1 MNLSRVIITIL
12 CVLSILHTSKAENDT
27 DSLFTRVSEATL
39 SEDGKLDF
47 PQLATKYGLSVEQY
61 DVTTEDGYIL
71 TIFYVAKDFNATNT
85 PILLFHGIID
95 SCYTYML
102 RGNTSWVYTL
112 AEAGY
117 GVWVG
122 NNRGNLYGRR
132 HVTLN
137 PGKDDKFWDYSL
149 HEIGYYDL
157 AATIDFIRNKTN
169 SASILTIGH
178 SQGTSAH
185 FVLTSMR
192 PEYNDRI
199 KLFVALAPIAY
210 LNNLEPPVSIAAA
223 AGPAIAALLKTLN
236 INELLENHSAASNLV
251 TLLCSKGVVSYVACG
266 FGTLF
271 PLAGFD
277 PAGLE
282 EEFLTGVVFG
292 HYPSATSRKSLVH
305 YDQIVL
311 RREFAQYDYG
321 TIRNLAKYGSESPP
335 AYNLTAVTVNVAL
348 FVGSSDGVSKLK
360 DTEHLNNILPN
371 VLQYKV
377 MELKRWNHVDFV
389 WGKDIMSEYLY
400 PPVLELLEKYRN

>member
-1 MNLSRVIITIL
+1 MNLSSAIIL
-12 CVLSILHTSKAENDT
+12 LSVLSILHISKADNDT
-27 DSLFTRVSEATL
+27 DSFFTTVSEATL

-71 TIFYVAKDFNATNT
+71 TIFHVAKDLNATNT

-95 SCYTYML
+95 SCYTFML

-122 NNRGNLYGRR
+122 NNRGNLYGRK

-137 PGKDDKFWDYSL
+137 PDKDEEFWEYSF
-149 HEIGYYDL
+149 HDIGYYDL
-157 AATIDFIRNKTN
+157 PATIDFIREKTN
-169 SASILTIGH
+169 SDSILTVGH
-178 SQGTSAH
+178 SQGTTAH
-185 FVLTSMR
+185 FVLTSTR

-223 AGPAIAALLKTLN
+223 AGPAIAVLLKTLN
-236 INELLENHSAASNLV
+236 INELLENHSAASDLV
-251 TLLCSKGVVSYVACG
+251 TLLCSKGVVSYLACG

-311 RREFAQYDYG
+311 RGEFAQYDYG
-321 TIRNLAKYGSESPP
+321 SIQNMAKYGSVSPP
-335 AYNLTAVTVNVAL
+335 VYNLTAVTTNVAL
-348 FVGSSDGVSKLK
+348 FVGSNDGVSKLK
-360 DTEHLNNILPN
+360 DVERLGNTLPN
-371 VLQYKV
+371 LVHLEV
-377 MELKRWNHVDFV
+377 MELERWNHVDFV

-400 PPVLELLEKYRN
+400 PPVLDLLKQYSN